1 MSNRRESIRVTAL
14 VLLLTVV
21 GVVGASWTDEVSAQE
36 RLVLSRPPV
45 VVEASTGIA
54 LPGGNDFLI
63 AVGTLQLMGVLIFE
77 VAAYARRRTARKAVT
92 PPLSW
97 PVPTPYTSP
106 AHGSTSQT
114 RQAA

>member
-14 VLLLTVV
+14 VLLLSVV
-21 GVVGASWTDEVSAQE
+21 GVVGASWTDEASAQE

-45 VVEASTGIA
+45 VVEASTG
-54 LPGGNDFLI
+54 LPGGNDLLV
-63 AVGTLQLMGVLIFE
+63 AMGTLSLLGVLVFE
-77 VAAYARRRTARKAVT
+77 VAAFARRRTARKAIT
-92 PPLSW
+92 PPLFW

>member
-14 VLLLTVV
+14 VLLLSVV
-21 GVVGASWTDEVSAQE
+21 GVVGASWTDQVSAQE

-45 VVEASTGIA
+45 VVEASTA
-54 LPGGNDFLI
+54 FAVPGGSDFLI
-63 AVGTLQLMGVLIFE
+63 AVGTLQLIGVLVFE
-77 VAAYARRRTARKAVT
+77 LAAYARRRTARRTVT
-92 PPLSW
+92 PPLFW